1 MGQYR
6 PPEIEF
12 GPLADLPRAELATRW
27 QTYYRVDPPKGISRQ
42 LLVRAIAYQ
51 MQAKRYGALKPA
63 SLRRLHKVLQGHVI
77 GNKAGI
83 ARTAKLH
90 PGARLVREWNGI
102 SHVVEVPSAPRI
114 EPRPSTSL
122 QGSSRP
128 GKRVPRKEVARCRFR
143 FFGFFSEGGTRAENW
158 GSLDRR
164 S

>member
-1 MGQYR
+1 MMGPYR

-27 QTYYRVDPPKGISRQ
+27 RTYYRVDPPKGISRQ

-63 SLRRLHKVLQGHVI
+63 SLRRLHKVMQGDDI

-90 PGARLVREWNGI
+90 PGARLVREWNGV
-102 SHVVEVPSAPRI
+102 SHVVEVIEGGFIWNGDRHASLSAI
-114 EPRPSTSL
+114 
-122 QGSSRP
+122 
-128 GKRVPRKEVARCRFR
+128 ARAITGARWSGPR
-143 FFGFFSEGGTRAENW
+143 FFGLTSGVAP
-158 GSLDRR
+158 
-164 S
+164 